1 MAKNEESW
9 ETCCQFVGPRAPAR
23 PPNALRVLDL
33 LTIDRG
39 TSLEAY
45 ERGRREH
52 EHWCK
57 DAATEVH
64 SRTRVK
70 GYVMRRLVAF
80 WVFGIFLG
88 IVNATAATAS
98 PSGAAAEVGSD
109 IQAIVQPA
117 DPAFYGLRD
126 EATMFLVGTL
136 LIGLAGAV
144 RRAA

>member
-1 MAKNEESW
+1 MKPASAAAARMKN
-9 ETCCQFVGPRAPAR
+9 
-23 PPNALRVLDL
+23 
-33 LTIDRG
+33 
-39 TSLEAY
+39 
-45 ERGRREH
+45 
-52 EHWCK
+52 WCK

-88 IVNATAATAS
+88 IVNATAATAN

-109 IQAIVQPA
+109 IQAIVQQA